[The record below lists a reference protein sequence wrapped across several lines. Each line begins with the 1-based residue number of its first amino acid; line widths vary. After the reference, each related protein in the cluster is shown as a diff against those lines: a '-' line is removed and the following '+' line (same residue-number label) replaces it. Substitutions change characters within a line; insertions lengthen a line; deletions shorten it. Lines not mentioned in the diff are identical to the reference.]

1 MPAFLI
7 TPRVREMSIPA
18 SGVLLA
24 AGLLL
29 IAMGSGACGTSS
41 DSTSEV
47 EPETTIPAASETIRI
62 AVFNVEELSTEK
74 ITQTDAN
81 GVGINP
87 QARAAAQIIQ
97 RVRPDILVLNEI
109 DHDYDAAD
117 QGLDLNARRF
127 AEAYLASGANP
138 IDYPYTFAAPN
149 NTGILSGLDLDN
161 NGVAADRADR
171 GDRAHGDDSFGFGLY
186 PGQYSMA
193 VLSRMPILA
202 QQARTFQEF
211 LWKDL
216 PGNHIPE
223 GYFSPEVL
231 EIFRLSS
238 KSHWDVPVQ
247 IGQDTLHLFVSHPTP
262 PVFDGHEDK
271 NGRRNFD
278 EIKFW
283 VAYLDDA
290 ETLYDDG
297 GGRGGFGSE
306 VPFVIL
312 GDLNAYPDSPE
323 GIYDDLPAIAQLID
337 HPRIQDTGELTTSLG
352 ALQGRGALRG
362 GQSGPPRFLE
372 RATAGWAD
380 GVRVDYVL
388 PSTDLIVRDGG
399 VFWPSEEE
407 DAAGLT
413 SSEQASD
420 HHLVWIDV
428 SFEDHRSPPPG
439 SLSTLRYGSTVAG
452 ND

>member
-7 TPRVREMSIPA
+7 MPRVREMSIPA
-18 SGVLLA
+18 SSALLA

-29 IAMGSGACGTSS
+29 IAMGSGACSTAS

-47 EPETTIPAASETIRI
+47 EPETTIPAASETVRI

-74 ITQTDAN
+74 ITQTDAG

-97 RVRPDILVLNEI
+97 RVRPDILVLSEI

-127 AEAYLASGANP
+127 ATAYLATGANP

-149 NTGILSGLDLDN
+149 NTGILSGFDLDS
-161 NGVAADRADR
+161 NGVIAGDAER

-193 VLSRMPILA
+193 VLSRFPILA
-202 QQARTFQEF
+202 EQARTFQKF

-216 PGNHIPE
+216 PDNHIPE

-231 EIFRLSS
+231 EVFRLSS

-247 IGQDTLHLFVSHPTP
+247 IGRDTLHLFVSHPTP
-262 PVFDGHEDK
+262 PVFDGQEDK

-283 VAYLDDA
+283 VAYLGNGEA
-290 ETLYDDG
+290 LYDDD

-306 VPFVIL
+306 APFVIL

-323 GIYDDLPAIAQLID
+323 GVYDDMPAIAQLLG
-337 HPRIQDTGELTTSLG
+337 HPRIQDTGSLATSRG
-352 ALQGRGALRG
+352 ALQRRGEYQG
-362 GQSGPPRFLE
+362 GKPGPPRFLE
-372 RATAGWAD
+372 RATARWAG

-388 PSTDLIVRDGG
+388 PSTNLIVRGGG
-399 VFWPSEEE
+399 VFWLSQEE
-407 DAAGLT
+407 DAEGLALA
-413 SSEQASD
+413 EQASD

-428 SFEDHRSPPPG
+428 SF
-439 SLSTLRYGSTVAG
+439 AG
-452 ND
+452 R